1 MRAEPKDTSELVSQ
15 VIYGE
20 SFKIIEQRSKW
31 SLIRLSFDGY
41 KGWIDNK
48 QLVKIDKSTYESII
62 SKKNIYSSDLIEFIQ
77 LKEKGLLTIPIGS
90 NLKNIELF
98 NHNFDGDTINS
109 VLPKKN
115 IIKTSLLL
123 LNSPYL
129 WG

>member
-1 MRAEPKDTSELVSQ
+1 MRDEPKDTSELVSQ
-15 VIYGE
+15 VIDGE

-41 KGWIDNK
+41 TGWIDNK

-109 VLPKKN
+109 
-115 IIKTSLLL
+115 
-123 LNSPYL
+123 
-129 WG
+129 